1 MTDCL
6 LALGSLGLE
15 QRSDGKDVA
24 DDNCAK
30 RQDEAHNKDKA
41 VHHEEPV
48 RAAGVEVQALGWVFV
63 PGNCF
68 AQQRAG
74 GRQNKDPYHCA
85 HYLGILHVAYFP
97 ALKWVDD
104 GRESN
109 HTEHGEK
116 INAAVHVHIHG
127 VRHDPAEDISEHP
140 L

>member
-30 RQDEAHNKDKA
+30 RQDEAHNKDEA
-41 VHHEEPV
+41 VHHEEV
-48 RAAGVEVQALGWVFV
+48 LRAAGVEVQALVWVSV
-63 PGNCF
+63 PSDYF

-74 GRQNKDPYHCA
+74 GCQNKDPYHCA
-85 HYLGILHVAYFP
+85 RYLGILHVGYFP
-97 ALKWVDD
+97 AFEWVDD
-104 GRESN
+104 GRETN

-127 VRHDPAEDISEHP
+127 VRHDPAEDITKHP